1 MTELIR
7 SACLTAFPE
16 LARSVG
22 LRPEALLSSVGIDAR
37 ALADP
42 EMRISV
48 QAMGQLLE
56 LAAQQ
61 SKIDTFGL
69 RLAETRSLSILGP
82 IGLLL
87 REEPTVRHAIRSL
100 AKYVCLHNEAIVLR
114 FDQFGSQAVVST
126 EFHLARQ
133 RPFRQGVELTIG
145 VLFRV
150 LQPLIG
156 RHWRPI
162 VCFTHEP
169 PARRDVHHRLFG
181 PRVDFR
187 STYNGLIFSAD
198 DLERPVPGADPA
210 FADQARRYLESLMQS
225 TGTSFKAKAEELVRV
240 QLPSRRCTADRLAL
254 QMGCDRR
261 TLHRRLNAEKATF
274 DAILGS
280 VRTELAVRLL
290 QNREAGLASAADLLG
305 FSSGS
310 AFSRWFLGSFG
321 KRPSEWRRSLEAG
334 GG

>member
-1 MTELIR
+1 YT
-7 SACLTAFPE
+7 
-16 LARSVG
+16 
-22 LRPEALLSSVGIDAR
+22 EALLSSVGIDAR

-169 PARRDVHHRLFG
+169 PARRELAARPACRQV
-181 PRVDFR
+181 P
-187 STYNGLIFSAD
+187 STISSTPPTTSTRPAASPSFS
-198 DLERPVPGADPA
+198 
-210 FADQARRYLESLMQS
+210 F
-225 TGTSFKAKAEELVRV
+225 
-240 QLPSRRCTADRLAL
+240 SRR
-254 QMGCDRR
+254 
-261 TLHRRLNAEKATF
+261 
-274 DAILGS
+274 
-280 VRTELAVRLL
+280 
-290 QNREAGLASAADLLG
+290 
-305 FSSGS
+305 
-310 AFSRWFLGSFG
+310 
-321 KRPSEWRRSLEAG
+321 
-334 GG
+334 